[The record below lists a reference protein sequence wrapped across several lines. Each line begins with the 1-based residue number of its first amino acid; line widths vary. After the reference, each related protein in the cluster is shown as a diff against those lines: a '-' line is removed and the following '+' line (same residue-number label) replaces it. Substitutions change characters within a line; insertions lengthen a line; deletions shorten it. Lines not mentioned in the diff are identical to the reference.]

1 LKKNRDLN
9 VELVQ
14 PTIIPIN
21 PALHKSFYGKTSQ
34 NSPQITLSLTGKSL
48 PQGMAYTPRGAIMP
62 ECSTNLSDID
72 RDVQILAQLT
82 TRIRLYGSD
91 WCEPYL
97 STHLTIV
104 DESFPLVMSH
114 LM

>member
-1 LKKNRDLN
+1 
-9 VELVQ
+9 
-14 PTIIPIN
+14 
-21 PALHKSFYGKTSQ
+21 
-34 NSPQITLSLTGKSL
+34 
-48 PQGMAYTPRGAIMP
+48 MAYTPRGAIMP
-62 ECSTNLSDID
+62 ECGTNLSDID

-91 WCEPYL
+91 WCEAYL

-104 DESFPLVMSH
+104 DESFPLAMSH